1 MELINEN
8 NYGPMA
14 RYTDAH
20 IFLVLDIIQ
29 RRGRISRKGLV
40 EETGLGEGSIR
51 GMLKVLKEW
60 KWVEVKQNG
69 IHITAFG
76 KRSFDSFRLRYVD
89 IYNEKYAVSRY
100 QQGIIVEGVADSIT
114 NGMAQRDLAIKNG
127 ADGAA
132 IFVMRGGRIIFPE
145 SWDIDERDPEF
156 AKKIRATGIKDGDAL
171 VIVDTKDPDEAMAVA
186 AAVGLAMR

>member
-8 NYGPMA
+8 SYGPMA

-20 IFLVLDIIQ
+20 IFLALDIIQ
-29 RRGRISRKGLV
+29 RKGRISRKGLV

-51 GMLKVLKEW
+51 GMMKVLKEW
-60 KWVEVKQNG
+60 KWVEIKQSG

-76 KRSFDSFRLRYVD
+76 RESFDSFRLRYVD

-100 QQGIIVEGVADSIT
+100 QQGIIVEGVADKVT
-114 NGMAQRDLAIKNG
+114 NGMAQRDLAIMNG
-127 ADGAA
+127 ANGAA
-132 IFVMRGGRIIFPE
+132 IFVE
-145 SWDIDERDPEF
+145 SWDIDEKDPEF
-156 AKKIRATGIKDGDAL
+156 AKKIRATGMKDGDVL
-171 VIVDTKDPDEAMAVA
+171 VIVDSEDPDEAKVVA

>member
-8 NYGPMA
+8 SYGPMA

-20 IFLVLDIIQ
+20 IFLALDIIQ
-29 RRGRISRKGLV
+29 RKGRISRKGLV

-51 GMLKVLKEW
+51 GMMKVLKEW
-60 KWVEVKQNG
+60 KWVEIKQSG

-76 KRSFDSFRLRYVD
+76 RESFDSFRLRYVD

-100 QQGIIVEGVADSIT
+100 QQGIIVEGVADKVT
-114 NGMAQRDLAIKNG
+114 NGMAQRDLAIMNG
-127 ADGAA
+127 ANGAA

-145 SWDIDERDPEF
+145 SWDIDEKDPEF
-156 AKKIRATGIKDGDAL
+156 AKKIRATGMKDGDVL
-171 VIVDTKDPDEAMAVA
+171 VIVDSEDPDEAKVVA

>member
-1 MELINEN
+1 MELISEN

-29 RRGRISRKGLV
+29 RKGRVSRKGLV

-60 KWVEVKQNG
+60 RWVDVRQTG
-69 IHITAFG
+69 IHITEFG
-76 KRSFDSFRLRYVD
+76 KRSFDSFRIRYVD
-89 IYNEKYAVSRY
+89 VYNKKYAVSGF
-100 QQGIIVEGVADSIT
+100 QQGIIVEDAADKVT
-114 NGMAQRDLAIKNG
+114 NGMAQRDLAVRNG
-127 ADGAA
+127 ADGAV
-132 IFVMRGGRIIFPE
+132 IFVMREGRIILPE
-145 SWDIDERDPEF
+145 SWVIDVEDPAF
-156 AKKIRATGIKDGDAL
+156 AEEIRAAGIKDGDAL
-171 VIVDTKDPDEAMAVA
+171 VIVDSKDPSVAKVVA

>member
-8 NYGPMA
+8 SYGPMA

-60 KWVEVKQNG
+60 KWVDVKQSG
-69 IHITAFG
+69 IYITDFG
-76 KRSFDSFRLRYVD
+76 KQSFDSFRLRYVD

-100 QQGIIVEGVADSIT
+100 QQGIIVEGVADKIT

-132 IFVMRGGRIIFPE
+132 IFVMRDDRIIFPE
-145 SWDIDERDPEF
+145 SWVIDDKDPAF
-156 AKKIRATGIKDGDAL
+156 AKKIRATGMRDGDAL
-171 VIVDTKDPDEAMAVA
+171 VIVDSTDPDKARVVA
-186 AAVGLAMR
+186 AAVGLALR